1 MKSKIFVIFD
11 VKAGFYN
18 KPFFMPNTNTAIRAF
33 SDLANDEATEIA
45 KHPSDFSL
53 YELGT
58 YDDSVAKMELIDRTL
73 VCTALETKKERFL
86 IIDKEEK

>member
-45 KHPSDFSL
+45 KHPSDFIL
-53 YELGT
+53 QIPY
-58 YDDSVAKMELIDRTL
+58 
-73 VCTALETKKERFL
+73 
-86 IIDKEEK
+86 